1 MTLDTPWHGVRWYS
15 VQHRYRWEVKLAIVV
30 ALVLVVGILV
40 SRRRPRSSPRAVS
53 GLPETWK
60 VEDRWSV
67 YQAAVDEKP
76 IFTRLNEGLEP
87 YVGHPE
93 FRNQLGIAVRLKNPT
108 GDGLPT
114 SEESTALNQ
123 IENEIVRRFL
133 PGNECLL
140 AAVVTA
146 RGTREFVLYTSDPD
160 AARTK
165 AAALARENPRHRI
178 QFVVRDDPGWSQFR
192 TLAPEG

>member
-1 MTLDTPWHGVRWYS
+1 M
-15 VQHRYRWEVKLAIVV
+15 KLAILI
-30 ALVLVVGILV
+30 ALVLAAVIFLA
-40 SRRRPRSSPRAVS
+40 RRSKRTAPRALS

-67 YQAAVDEKP
+67 YQASADEKP
-76 IFTRLNEGLEP
+76 VFTRLNEGLEP

-108 GDGLPT
+108 GDGMPT
-114 SEESTALNQ
+114 TEESAALNQ

-133 PGNECLL
+133 PGNESLL

-192 TLAPEG
+192 TLVPEG